1 MAERRGIGKAWDR
14 VDELEKE
21 NLALTKERDE
31 LKAGLKPISDEKCE
45 LCGEPLCNVE
55 QDYETP
61 IGIHA
66 GCVESIQDD
75 VADLKKERDELKELN
90 TAQNK
95 MYLLAEDDVAE
106 LSKKIAKA
114 KELLNSNDPPKEFKW
129 KIGAHLCPEWT
140 DKEKAEWEVR
150 RGRFVWAG
158 KDGRKFIVK
167 ALEG

>member
-21 NLALTKERDE
+21 NAALTAR
-31 LKAGLKPISDEKCE
+31 
-45 LCGEPLCNVE
+45 
-55 QDYETP
+55 
-61 IGIHA
+61 
-66 GCVESIQDD
+66 
-75 VADLKKERDELKELN
+75 
-90 TAQNK
+90 
-95 MYLLAEDDVAE
+95 
-106 LSKKIAKA
+106 IAKA

-167 ALEG
+167 ALEGD